1 MTSNGCVVAV
11 FTPAV
16 TSSGNL
22 TATARSLL
30 AQTLQLW
37 EWNVDGDSD
46 VSDPRINSA
55 SPAADPPYAAL
66 VDRGAE
72 LAPSVLE
79 QHVWHL
85 ETHPGLDATFDSG
98 VVVWRARLREVAGAR
113 GADELTRRLRAAGAV
128 VADGAELMAGS
139 ESESARAVRLTH
151 QPAAWIPEQLPF
163 RNPLPK
169 SAPRM
174 FLMIPWMEIGGADR
188 FNLNLLEAARDTGWE
203 VTVVATLSS
212 HQPWRDQFER
222 LTPDIVALPGLIP
235 LIDQPRFLH
244 YLLDSRRPDVVLMS
258 NSELAYRFLP
268 YLRSVSDA
276 AFIDYCHSDSPT
288 WNSGGYPRL
297 SVQYHGQ
304 LDLTL
309 TASEYLRGWMTRRG
323 SDPERIRVAY
333 VGVDI
338 EQFHPDDV
346 ARRRVRSEL
355 RLPDSTPTVL
365 FVGRVDAD
373 KQPDV
378 LVEALRLLAA
388 DGVDFNAV
396 IAGSGPSFGLLRS
409 LIRSRGLSSRTRL
422 LGAVDPDRVSGL
434 MCAADVLVLPS
445 RWEGIALTLYEA
457 MACGTPVVATD
468 VGGHRELVTPD
479 AGVLVPRSTASEEA
493 RAIAKALAGILR
505 EPERRAAMGEA
516 ASLRAAQHFPTSA
529 TTKQLFDGIDEARR
543 LHDRDPRPPVPRGA
557 ALASVVDAVEL
568 LRMQVELVA
577 GWRFAASGGIS
588 DHLRIRLLAAAQRRL
603 GHAYRRG
610 TSHRSLAFVV
620 PMKEAAVRILLPR
633 GRD

>member
-1 MTSNGCVVAV
+1 MIANECVVAV
-11 FTPAV
+11 STPAV
-16 TSSGNL
+16 TKSGDV

-30 AQTLQLW
+30 RQTLQLW
-37 EWNVDGDSD
+37 EWNVGGDPGT
-46 VSDPRINSA
+46 SDPRINPA
-55 SPAADPPYAAL
+55 SPADESAYAAL
-66 VDRGAE
+66 VDSGVE
-72 LAPSVLE
+72 LAPTVLE

-85 ETHPGLDATFDSG
+85 ETHPGLDATCDSG
-98 VVVWRARLREVAGAR
+98 VVVWRTRLREPAGAR
-113 GADELTRRLRAAGAV
+113 GAAELTRRLRAAGAV
-128 VADGAELMAGS
+128 VAAGAELMSGS
-139 ESESARAVRLTH
+139 ESETARTVRLTH
-151 QPAAWIPEQLPF
+151 PPVAWIPEQLPF

-174 FLMIPWMEIGGADR
+174 FLMIPWMEVGGADR
-188 FNLNLLEAARDTGWE
+188 FNLNLLEAAHDAGWE

-222 LTPDIVALPGLIP
+222 LTDDIVALPGLIP
-235 LIDQPRFLH
+235 LLDQPRFLH

-268 YLRSVSDA
+268 HLRSVADA
-276 AFIDYCHSDSPT
+276 TFIDYCHSDSPT

-297 SVQYHGQ
+297 SVQFHGQ

-309 TASEYLRGWMTRRG
+309 TASEYLRGWMTKRG

-338 EQFHPDDV
+338 DEFHPDENV
-346 ARRRVRSEL
+346 RRRVRSEL
-355 RLPDSTPTVL
+355 RLPDGTPTVL

-388 DGVDFNAV
+388 DRVDFNAV
-396 IAGSGPSFGLLRS
+396 IAGSGPAVGLLRS

-445 RWEGIALTLYEA
+445 RWEGVALTLYEA
-457 MACGTPVVATD
+457 MACGIPVVATD
-468 VGGHRELVTPD
+468 VGGQRELVTPD
-479 AGVLVPRSTASEEA
+479 SGVLVPRSTASEEA

-516 ASLRAAQHFPTSA
+516 ASLRATQLFPITA

-543 LHDRDPRPPVPRGA
+543 LHDRDPRPPLPRGA

-577 GWRFAASGGIS
+577 GWRFMSRGRIS
-588 DHLRIRLLAAAQRRL
+588 DHLRIAFLVAAQRWL

-610 TSHRSLAFVV
+610 ASHRRLGFVA
-620 PMKEAAVRILLPR
+620 PMKEAVVRILLPR
-633 GRD
+633 SRD